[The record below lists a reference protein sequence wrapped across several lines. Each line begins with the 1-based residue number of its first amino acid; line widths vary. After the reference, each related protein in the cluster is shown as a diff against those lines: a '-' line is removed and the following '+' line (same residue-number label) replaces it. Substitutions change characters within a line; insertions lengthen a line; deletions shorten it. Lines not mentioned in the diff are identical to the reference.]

1 MFLAGADGRSPE
13 LRPPSIKGMMRFW
26 WRALH
31 GHLTIEKLKE
41 EEAKIFGASDE
52 TIGRSKFSIHVISN
66 KLDKQDYSP
75 LPHSEKKIKLMGIE
89 PNQKIEVKLSTQY
102 DDIDKYSAILKTSL
116 LLGGLGKRAR
126 RGFGSIKILNID
138 KQPYI
143 LDLNIEYILK
153 LINNVV
159 PNKYILEKNKIVLTE
174 KNSQRYPFLKEIII
188 GGQYPSWNELVK
200 TVGIASHNCKDDSL
214 GFVNRNKRL
223 ASPIYISVLKI
234 SEKEYHPI
242 VSTLNTVFEDSRTGD
257 SNKQKAFK
265 EAIL

>member
-1 MFLAGADGRSPE
+1 M
-13 LRPPSIKGMMRFW
+13 
-26 WRALH
+26 H
-31 GHLTIEKLKE
+31 GHLTIKDLREK
-41 EEAKIFGASDE
+41 EAEIFGTSDE
-52 TIGRSKFSIHVISN
+52 KIGRSKFSIQILN
-66 KLDKQDYSP
+66 NMFDEQEYSP
-75 LPHSEKKIKLMGIE
+75 LPHSEKKFKFNGIK
-89 PNQKIEVKLSTQY
+89 PNQKITVKLSTQS
-102 DDIDKYSAILKTSL
+102 DDIDKYATILKASL
-116 LLGGLGKRAR
+116 FLGGLGKRAR

-153 LINNVV
+153 LINGVI
-159 PNKYILEKNKIVLTE
+159 PNKYVLEKNKIVLKE
-174 KNSQRYPFLKEIII
+174 KNSQKYPFLKEIII

-200 TVGIASHNCKDDSL
+200 TVGVASHNCKDDSL

-242 VSTLNTVFEDSRTGD
+242 VSALNTVFEEGRTGD